1 MMRRIAAILGL
12 VLLIGC
18 SRRELSEEEKK
29 EQWDRQAQ
37 HQSPDYK
44 PSDGAFGAKD
54 CRTPRLPV
62 ITTGEFR

>member
-1 MMRRIAAILGL
+1 

-37 HQSPDYK
+37 HQSRDYK

-54 CRTPRLPV
+54 FAKESKEASEKDTQE
-62 ITTGEFR
+62 TEKAAEEGDN